1 MRECLQGKGPRME
14 EKKRKGGF
22 AGEGQGLRQGT
33 RETASVDRLKAKT
46 EDSSPEEVPT
56 FASEREH
63 IRSLKGDRGGQNSS
77 QLGAASTCPPQQSLL
92 LPFPYPGGCRAK
104 RPDRPSAMHA
114 RDLALPA
121 QPPFCCFSHR
131 CSFHFLSWQFR
142 QGVEAGVVPSTQGF
156 PSCAKSGLGGQ
167 VLPHLGVP
175 KGEHA
180 PLEPVPAPEQLPLAW
195 I

>member
-46 EDSSPEEVPT
+46 EDSSPEELPT

-63 IRSLKGDRGGQNSS
+63 IRSLKGDRGGQNSP

-131 CSFHFLSWQFR
+131 CSFHFL
-142 QGVEAGVVPSTQGF
+142 AGS
-156 PSCAKSGLGGQ
+156 LGREWKPE
-167 VLPHLGVP
+167 LC
-175 KGEHA
+175 
-180 PLEPVPAPEQLPLAW
+180 PAPRGSQAVLNQG
-195 I
+195 